1 MPLDATNL
9 QQLLC
14 KKLCNDVRVVCRPDG
29 KLMLRTGFEFPDG
42 DQFPIHLSET
52 ATSGVRL
59 SDLGHT
65 LMHLS
70 HDHDID
76 SFLLGTRR
84 QILETIINESGVGL
98 DGGVFYIDSSLET
111 IPDAIFRFGQAL
123 TRVYD
128 LSLLSR
134 SRVQSLFY
142 DDLSNKH

>member
-1 MPLDATNL
+1 MPLDATKL
-9 QQLLC
+9 QQCLREH
-14 KKLCNDVRVVCRPDG
+14 LCNEVRVVCRPDG

-42 DQFPIHLSET
+42 DRFPIHLSET

-84 QILETIINESGVGL
+84 QILETIISESGISL
-98 DGGVFYIDSSLET
+98 DDGVFYIDSSLET

-134 SRVQSLFY
+134 SRVKSIFHE
-142 DDLSNKH
+142 DLSNKD